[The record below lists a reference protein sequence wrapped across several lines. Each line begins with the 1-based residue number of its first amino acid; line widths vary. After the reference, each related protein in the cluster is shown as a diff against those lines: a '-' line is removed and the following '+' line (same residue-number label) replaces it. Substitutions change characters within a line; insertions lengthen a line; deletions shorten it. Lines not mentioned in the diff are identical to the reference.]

1 MANINLRALEIARAC
16 VLNTQRRMCA
26 ILRIHTRGILHPFI
40 IYTRTMREQN
50 KYTMCIII
58 SSYGM
63 RGMRRTL
70 AETDCVVRI
79 Q

>member
-50 KYTMCIII
+50 KYIYYVYNNIFLW
-58 SSYGM
+58 YAGYAPHL
-63 RGMRRTL
+63 GGN
-70 AETDCVVRI
+70 
-79 Q
+79 